1 MSSEDI
7 LIVVGGPLPDL
18 KKREIGIIFDHSGAA
33 SRESEEWT
41 APVDSAR
48 QISFNAPLNDVLI
61 VNAAPGSARKQLE
74 NREIGDV
81 FARRR
86 RIYRDMAK

>member
-1 MSSEDI
+1 M
-7 LIVVGGPLPDL
+7 
-18 KKREIGIIFDHSGAA
+18 
-33 SRESEEWT
+33 

-61 VNAAPGSARKQLE
+61 VNAAPGSARKQRE

-86 RIYRDMAK
+86 RIFRDMAK